1 VETLVVFGKF
11 HKKRSGKRGIS
22 PVISTVIMT
31 GAIVAILSV
40 ALVFANN
47 FLWSRVAEGDFD
59 SSKQLM
65 HTAGLQIDDV
75 AWTVGRTETIRYSS
89 QYGEVVLEPS
99 ILNYTVSVGDGV
111 DVYNFSNLTGALL
124 FNLPTSRY
132 SVTNGYWQRISPDQN
147 ESLTLKGTSAPVVR
161 VFVVER
167 MPMSDGSYIR
177 VVVAPAVR
185 VLYSSI
191 NTSVSST
198 YYIRMYLPVLAAGES
213 PRLSQSITLTGESV
227 EAHTINDVTSISVT
241 VDFPRE
247 ASPENFDSDF
257 FNFPYNSEAL
267 DVPSIGVPPSGYDNV
282 VFELYLSEVSVEFG
296 VNY

>member
-1 VETLVVFGKF
+1 VVLFKV

-22 PVISTVIMT
+22 TAISSVIMT

-40 ALVFANN
+40 TLLFANN
-47 FLWSRVAEGDFD
+47 LLWSRVAEGDFD

-65 HTAGLQIDDV
+65 HTVGLQIDDV
-75 AWTVGRTETIRYSS
+75 AWTVGRTETIRYAS
-89 QYGEVVLEPS
+89 QYGEVVLEPL
-99 ILNYTVSVGDGV
+99 ILNYTVTVGDGV

-132 SVTNGYWQRISPDQN
+132 TVTNGYWQRIFPSQN
-147 ESLTLKGTSAPVVR
+147 ESLTLKGTSAPVAR
-161 VFVVER
+161 VFAVER

-177 VVVAPAVR
+177 VVVAPAIR
-185 VLYSSI
+185 VLNSSI
-191 NTSVSST
+191 STLISST
-198 YYIRMYLPVLAAGES
+198 YYIKMYLPVLTAGEA

-257 FNFPYNSEAL
+257 FNFPYDSEDFDL
-267 DVPSIGVPPSGYDNV
+267 STIVSEYDNV

>member
-1 VETLVVFGKF
+1 MGPVV
-11 HKKRSGKRGIS
+11 
-22 PVISTVIMT
+22 STVIMT

-89 QYGEVVLEPS
+89 QYGDVVLEPS
-99 ILNYTVSVGDGV
+99 ILNYTVSVVSDGEPEPYV
-111 DVYNFSNLTGALL
+111 FSNVTGALL

-132 SVTNGYWQRISPDQN
+132 SITNGYWERIFPDQN

-161 VFVVER
+161 VFAVER
-167 MPMSDGSYIR
+167 LPMSDGSYIR
-177 VVVAPAVR
+177 VVVAPAIR

-198 YYIRMYLPVLAAGES
+198 YYVRMYLPVLAAGES

-227 EAHTINDVTSISVT
+227 EAHTINNVTSISVI
-241 VDFPRE
+241 VDFPSE
-247 ASPENFDSDF
+247 GSGFDSDF
-257 FNFPYNSEAL
+257 FNFPYNSETL
-267 DVPSIGVPPSGYDNV
+267 DVPPIVIPHEDDEYDNV
-282 VFELYLSEVSVEFG
+282 VFELYLSEVLVEFG
-296 VNY
+296 INY

>member
-1 VETLVVFGKF
+1 M
-11 HKKRSGKRGIS
+11 S

-47 FLWSRVAEGDFD
+47 FLWARVAEGEFD
-59 SSKQLM
+59 SSRQLM
-65 HTAGLQIDDV
+65 HTSGLQIDDV
-75 AWTVGRTETIRYSS
+75 AWIVGRTETIRYSS

-99 ILNYTVSVGDGV
+99 VLTYTMSVLADGV
-111 DVYNFSNLTGALL
+111 PYEFQNVTGALM

-132 SVTNGYWQRISPDQN
+132 SITNGYWERISPNQN
-147 ESLTLKGTSAPVVR
+147 ESLTLKGTSAPVAR
-161 VFVVER
+161 VFAVER
-167 MPMSDGSYIR
+167 LPMADGSYIR
-177 VVVAPAVR
+177 VVVAPSIR

-191 NTSVSST
+191 NTSASST
-198 YYIRMYLPVLAAGES
+198 YYIRMYLPVLAAGEN

-227 EAHTINDVTSISVT
+227 VAHTINEVTSISVT

-257 FNFPYNSEAL
+257 FNFPYNYE
-267 DVPSIGVPPSGYDNV
+267 DIPVPTSGYDNV
-282 VFELYLSEVSVEFG
+282 VLELYLSEVSIQFG
-296 VNY
+296 LNY

>member
-1 VETLVVFGKF
+1 VVLFKV

-22 PVISTVIMT
+22 TAISSVIMT

-40 ALVFANN
+40 TMIFANN
-47 FLWSRVAEGDFD
+47 LLWSRVAEGDFD

-75 AWTVGRTETIRYSS
+75 AWTVGRTETIRYAS

-99 ILNYTVSVGDGV
+99 VLTYTVSVVADGV
-111 DVYNFSNLTGALL
+111 PYVFPNVTGALM

-132 SVTNGYWQRISPDQN
+132 TVTNGYWQRISPDQN
-147 ESLTLKGTSAPVVR
+147 DSLTLKGTSAPVAR
-161 VFVVER
+161 VFAVER
-167 MPMSDGSYIR
+167 MPMADGSYIR
-177 VVVAPAVR
+177 VVVAPAIR
-185 VLYSSI
+185 VLFSSI
-191 NTSVSST
+191 NTSDSST
-198 YYIRMYLPVLAAGES
+198 YYIRMYLPVLVAGES
-213 PRLSQSITLTGESV
+213 PRLSQSITLTGESLEAQTLNAV
-227 EAHTINDVTSISVT
+227 ESVSVT

-247 ASPENFDSDF
+247 ASPANFDSAF

-267 DVPSIGVPPSGYDNV
+267 DVPSMGGLPSEYDNV

>member
-1 VETLVVFGKF
+1 MVLFKV

-22 PVISTVIMT
+22 TAISSVIMT

-40 ALVFANN
+40 TLLFANN
-47 FLWSRVAEGDFD
+47 LLWSRVAEGDFD

-65 HTAGLQIDDV
+65 HTVGLQIDDV
-75 AWTVGRTETIRYSS
+75 AWTVGRTETIRYAS

-99 ILNYTVSVGDGV
+99 VLTYTVSVVADGV
-111 DVYNFSNLTGALL
+111 PYVFPNVTGALM

-132 SVTNGYWQRISPDQN
+132 TVTNGYWQRISPDQN
-147 ESLTLKGTSAPVVR
+147 ESLTLKGTSAPVAR
-161 VFVVER
+161 VFAVER

-177 VVVAPAVR
+177 VVVAPAIR

-198 YYIRMYLPVLAAGES
+198 YYIKMYLPVLAAGES

-247 ASPENFDSDF
+247 ASPANFDSAF
-257 FNFPYNSEAL
+257 FNFPYNSE
-267 DVPSIGVPPSGYDNV
+267 DIPVPTSGYNNV

>member
-1 VETLVVFGKF
+1 VVLFKV

-22 PVISTVIMT
+22 TAISSVIMT

-40 ALVFANN
+40 TMIFANN
-47 FLWSRVAEGDFD
+47 LLWSRVAEGDFD

-65 HTAGLQIDDV
+65 HTVGLQIDDV

-89 QYGEVVLEPS
+89 QYGEVVLEPLV
-99 ILNYTVSVGDGV
+99 LNYTVSVVADGV
-111 DVYNFSNLTGALL
+111 LYEFPNVTGALM

-132 SVTNGYWQRISPDQN
+132 TVTNGYWQRISPDQN
-147 ESLTLKGTSAPVVR
+147 ESLTLKGTSAPVAR
-161 VFVVER
+161 VFAVER

-198 YYIRMYLPVLAAGES
+198 YYIKMYLPVLAAGES

-241 VDFPRE
+241 VYFPRE
-247 ASPENFDSDF
+247 ASPANFDSDF
-257 FNFPYNSEAL
+257 FNFPYDDE
-267 DVPSIGVPPSGYDNV
+267 DIPVPTSGYDNV

>member
-1 VETLVVFGKF
+1 VVLFKV

-22 PVISTVIMT
+22 TAISSVIMT

-40 ALVFANN
+40 TMIFANN
-47 FLWSRVAEGDFD
+47 LLWSRVAEGDFD

-65 HTAGLQIDDV
+65 HTVGLQIDDV
-75 AWTVGRTETIRYSS
+75 AWTVGRTETIRYAS
-89 QYGEVVLEPS
+89 QYGEVVLEPL
-99 ILNYTVSVGDGV
+99 ILNYTVTVGDGV

-132 SVTNGYWQRISPDQN
+132 TVTNGYWQRIFPSQN
-147 ESLTLKGTSAPVVR
+147 ESLTLKGTSAPVAR
-161 VFVVER
+161 VFAVER

-177 VVVAPAVR
+177 VVVAPAIR
-185 VLYSSI
+185 VLNSSI
-191 NTSVSST
+191 STLISST
-198 YYIRMYLPVLAAGES
+198 YYIKMYLPVLTAGEA

-257 FNFPYNSEAL
+257 FNFPYDSEDFDL
-267 DVPSIGVPPSGYDNV
+267 STIVSEYDNV

>member
-1 VETLVVFGKF
+1 VETLVMFGKF
-11 HKKRSGKRGIS
+11 HKKCSGKRGTS

-40 ALVFANN
+40 TLIFANN
-47 FLWSRVAEGDFD
+47 LLWSRVAEGDFD

-99 ILNYTVSVGDGV
+99 VLTYTVSVESNGGPEQYDFSTGV
-111 DVYNFSNLTGALL
+111 LM
-124 FNLPTSRY
+124 FNLPTSRH
-132 SVTNGYWQRISPDQN
+132 SITNGYWENIFPSQN

-161 VFVVER
+161 VFAVER
-167 MPMSDGSYIR
+167 MPMYDGSYIR
-177 VVVAPAVR
+177 VVVAPAIR

-191 NTSVSST
+191 NTSLSST
-198 YYIRMYLPVLAAGES
+198 YYIKMYLPVLTVGEA
-213 PRLSQSITLTGESV
+213 PRLSPSITLTGESFT
-227 EAHTINDVTSISVT
+227 ANTINNVTSISVT
-241 VDFPRE
+241 VDFPRG

-257 FNFPYNSEAL
+257 FNFPYDNEDISL
-267 DVPSIGVPPSGYDNV
+267 PPPGIYDNV
-282 VFELYLSEVSVEFG
+282 VLEFYLSEVSVGFG
-296 VNY
+296 IN

>member
-1 VETLVVFGKF
+1 VVLFKV

-22 PVISTVIMT
+22 IAISSVIMT

-40 ALVFANN
+40 TLIFANN
-47 FLWSRVAEGDFD
+47 LLWSRVAEGDFD

-99 ILNYTVSVGDGV
+99 VLTYTVSVVADGV
-111 DVYNFSNLTGALL
+111 PYEFPNVTGALM

-132 SVTNGYWQRISPDQN
+132 TVTNGYWQRIFPSQN
-147 ESLTLKGTSAPVVR
+147 ESLTLKGTSAPVAR
-161 VFVVER
+161 VFAVER

-177 VVVAPAVR
+177 VVVAPSVR

-191 NTSVSST
+191 NSSENT
-198 YYIRMYLPVLAAGES
+198 YYIRMYLPVLTAGEA
-213 PRLSQSITLTGESV
+213 PRLSQSITLTGESFAANTISNV
-227 EAHTINDVTSISVT
+227 ESISVT
-241 VDFPRE
+241 VGFPRG

-257 FNFPYNSEAL
+257 FNFPYDDEDISL
-267 DVPSIGVPPSGYDNV
+267 PPPGTYDNV
-282 VFELYLSEVSVEFG
+282 VLELYLSEVSFDFG
-296 VNY
+296 LNY

>member
-1 VETLVVFGKF
+1 VVCKF
-11 HKKRSGKRGIS
+11 HKKRSGKRGMG
-22 PVISTVIMT
+22 PVVSTVIMT

-89 QYGEVVLEPS
+89 QYGDVVLEPS
-99 ILNYTVSVGDGV
+99 ILNYTVSVVSDGEPEPYV
-111 DVYNFSNLTGALL
+111 FSNVTGALL

-132 SVTNGYWQRISPDQN
+132 SITNGYWERIFPDQN

-161 VFVVER
+161 VFAVER
-167 MPMSDGSYIR
+167 LPMSDGSYIR
-177 VVVAPAVR
+177 VVVAPAIR

-198 YYIRMYLPVLAAGES
+198 YYVRMYLPVLAAGES

-227 EAHTINDVTSISVT
+227 EAHTINNVTSISVI
-241 VDFPRE
+241 VDFPSE
-247 ASPENFDSDF
+247 GSGFDSDF
-257 FNFPYNSEAL
+257 FNFPYNSETL
-267 DVPSIGVPPSGYDNV
+267 DVPPIVIPHEDDEYDNV
-282 VFELYLSEVSVEFG
+282 VFELYLSEVLVEFG
-296 VNY
+296 INY

>member
-1 VETLVVFGKF
+1 MVLFKV

-22 PVISTVIMT
+22 TAISSVIMT

-40 ALVFANN
+40 TMIFANN
-47 FLWSRVAEGDFD
+47 LLWSRVAEGDFD

-75 AWTVGRTETIRYSS
+75 AWTVGRTETIRYAS
-89 QYGEVVLEPS
+89 QYGEVVFEPS
-99 ILNYTVSVGDGV
+99 VLTYTVSVESNGGPEQ
-111 DVYNFSNLTGALL
+111 YEFSTGSLM

-132 SVTNGYWQRISPDQN
+132 TVTNGYWQRISPDQN
-147 ESLTLKGTSAPVVR
+147 ESLTLKGTSAPVAR
-161 VFVVER
+161 VFAVER
-167 MPMSDGSYIR
+167 MPMIDGSYIR
-177 VVVAPAVR
+177 VVVAPAIR
-185 VLYSSI
+185 VLFSSI
-191 NTSVSST
+191 NTSISST
-198 YYIRMYLPVLAAGES
+198 YYIKMYLPVLAAGES

-227 EAHTINDVTSISVT
+227 EAHTINDVTSVSVT

-267 DVPSIGVPPSGYDNV
+267 DVPPMGDLPSEYDNV

>member
-1 VETLVVFGKF
+1 MG
-11 HKKRSGKRGIS
+11 
-22 PVISTVIMT
+22 PVISSVIMT
-31 GAIVAILSV
+31 AAIVAILSV
-40 ALVFANN
+40 TLLFANN
-47 FLWSRVAEGDFD
+47 FLWSRVAEGDFN

-75 AWTVGRTETIRYSS
+75 AWTMGRTETIRYAS
-89 QYGEVVLEPS
+89 QYGAVVFES
-99 ILNYTVSVGDGV
+99 SVLNYAVSVNGEQEQ
-111 DVYNFSNLTGALL
+111 YETGALM
-124 FNLPTSRY
+124 FNLPTSKY
-132 SVTNGYWQRISPDQN
+132 TITNGYWQSIFPDQN
-147 ESLTLKGTSAPVVR
+147 ESLTLKGTSAPIAR
-161 VFVVER
+161 VFAVER

-191 NTSVSST
+191 NTSISST

-213 PRLSQSITLTGESV
+213 PRLSQSITFTGESV

-241 VDFPRE
+241 VDFPRG

-257 FNFPYNSEAL
+257 FNFPYDNE
-267 DVPSIGVPPSGYDNV
+267 DIPVPTSGYDNV

>member
-1 VETLVVFGKF
+1 METLVMFGKF
-11 HKKRSGKRGIS
+11 HKKRSGKRGTS

-31 GAIVAILSV
+31 GAIVAILGV

-99 ILNYTVSVGDGV
+99 VLTYTVSVVADGV
-111 DVYNFSNLTGALL
+111 PYEFPNVTGALM

-132 SVTNGYWQRISPDQN
+132 TITNGYWQRIFPNQN
-147 ESLTLKGTSAPVVR
+147 ESLTLKGTSAPVAR
-161 VFVVER
+161 VFAVER
-167 MPMSDGSYIR
+167 MPMADGSYIR
-177 VVVAPAVR
+177 VVVAPAIR
-185 VLYSSI
+185 VLFSSI

-213 PRLSQSITLTGESV
+213 PRLSQSITLTGNSV
-227 EAHTINDVTSISVT
+227 EAHTINDVTSVSVT

-257 FNFPYNSEAL
+257 FNFPYNSEDFDL
-267 DVPSIGVPPSGYDNV
+267 STIVSGYDNV

>member
-1 VETLVVFGKF
+1 VVLFKV

-22 PVISTVIMT
+22 TAISSVIMT

-40 ALVFANN
+40 TMIFANN
-47 FLWSRVAEGDFD
+47 LLWSRVAEGDFD

-89 QYGEVVLEPS
+89 QYGEVVLKPS

-111 DVYNFSNLTGALL
+111 NVYNFSTLTGALL
-124 FNLPTSRY
+124 FNLPTSRH
-132 SVTNGYWQRISPDQN
+132 SITNGYWENIFPSQN

-161 VFVVER
+161 VFAVER

-177 VVVAPAVR
+177 VVVAPSVR

-191 NTSVSST
+191 NSSENT
-198 YYIRMYLPVLAAGES
+198 YYIRMYLPVLTAGEA
-213 PRLSQSITLTGESV
+213 PRLSQSITLTGESFAANTISNV
-227 EAHTINDVTSISVT
+227 ESISVT
-241 VDFPRE
+241 VGFPRG

-257 FNFPYNSEAL
+257 FNFPYDDEDISL
-267 DVPSIGVPPSGYDNV
+267 PPPGTYDNV
-282 VFELYLSEVSVEFG
+282 VLELYLSEVSVDFG
-296 VNY
+296 LNY

>member
-1 VETLVVFGKF
+1 MVLFKV

-22 PVISTVIMT
+22 TAISSVIMT

-40 ALVFANN
+40 TLIFANN
-47 FLWSRVAEGDFD
+47 LLWSRVAEGDFD

-75 AWTVGRTETIRYSS
+75 AWTVGRTETIRYAS
-89 QYGEVVLEPS
+89 QYGEVVLKPS

-111 DVYNFSNLTGALL
+111 NVYNFSTLTGALL
-124 FNLPTSRY
+124 FNLPTSRH
-132 SVTNGYWQRISPDQN
+132 SITNGYWENIFPSQN

-161 VFVVER
+161 VFAVER

-177 VVVAPAVR
+177 VVVAPSVR

-191 NTSVSST
+191 NSSENT
-198 YYIRMYLPVLAAGES
+198 YYIRMYLPVLTAGEA
-213 PRLSQSITLTGESV
+213 PRLSQSITLTGESFAANTISNV
-227 EAHTINDVTSISVT
+227 ESISVT
-241 VDFPRE
+241 VGFPRG

-257 FNFPYNSEAL
+257 FNFPYDDEDISL
-267 DVPSIGVPPSGYDNV
+267 PPPGTYDNV
-282 VFELYLSEVSVEFG
+282 VLELYLSEVSVDFG
-296 VNY
+296 LNY